1 MFTSPYTFNQTFI
14 NDIANI
20 SQVSFAAILGG
31 GIGSICGTIYSLKT
45 QRLLRNTSISST
57 IPYNNHKYI
66 SRLYYKNKEY
76 AILYGVIGAII
87 GGSSVS
93 YFF

>member
-1 MFTSPYTFNQTFI
+1 MFTSPYTFNQSFI

-31 GIGSICGTIYSLKT
+31 GIGSICGAIYSLKT
-45 QRLLRNTSISST
+45 QRVLRNTS